1 MLVVK
6 GNHCLIKMK
15 KLIII
20 STRNFDNNLFKN
32 YQIDMYMKEKKLEV
46 ECWKLNFI
54 DNYIKDNDNEYL
66 KISKQEQSLKKIKY
80 VNKYSELIKL
90 FKNEKKNFF
99 LYDIEFYRRNI
110 LILLIYKFFKC
121 KIIFHKNDDLPDI
134 NFSLNDY
141 LYKLSQIK
149 LYKIPFIIFNR
160 LKDYLIKKLTD
171 LITPKIDIYFINGKK
186 DSSMTKKP
194 KKSVFL
200 HTHDYEKYLQEE
212 SLKIKKKFIEQ
223 DYILFLDMG
232 YPIPYDNIFSKEEP
246 VTTDVE
252 YKNQIVKLLKT
263 FEKFSSEKKIIVALH
278 PKTTNQSFYGF
289 DGFRGITPNLI
300 KYASLIISHDSS
312 SLQLAA
318 LWKKPTILLTSD
330 NMQKRLTK
338 LKSINFYSK
347 ELNLPIVNIDNFNEQ
362 DIKSS
367 IDKTHSLSKNRVE
380 ICNNFI
386 VNYIKSNFTSNTNKS
401 IYQTVVEEISRC

>member
-1 MLVVK
+1 MTNQK
-6 GNHCLIKMK
+6 KMFFYILMIMK
-15 KLIII
+15 NI
-20 STRNFDNNLFKN
+20 FK
-32 YQIDMYMKEKKLEV
+32 
-46 ECWKLNFI
+46 
-54 DNYIKDNDNEYL
+54 
-66 KISKQEQSLKKIKY
+66 
-80 VNKYSELIKL
+80 
-90 FKNEKKNFF
+90 
-99 LYDIEFYRRNI
+99 R
-110 LILLIYKFFKC
+110 
-121 KIIFHKNDDLPDI
+121 
-134 NFSLNDY
+134 
-141 LYKLSQIK
+141 
-149 LYKIPFIIFNR
+149 
-160 LKDYLIKKLTD
+160 
-171 LITPKIDIYFINGKK
+171 
-186 DSSMTKKP
+186 KP
-194 KKSVFL
+194 KN
-200 HTHDYEKYLQEE
+200 
-212 SLKIKKKFIEQ
+212 KKKFIEQ

-252 YKNQIVKLLKT
+252 YKNQIVKLLKK
-263 FEKFSSEKKIIVALH
+263 FEKFSFEKKIIVALH